1 MRTRVT
7 MLLALAGL
15 LLWGAGPGQA
25 ASTEAI
31 KRNNVG
37 TALLAQGQIEAAIAE
52 FQRAVALEPR
62 YGAAHLNLGYAYA
75 RGDRREA
82 AIAAYQRGLQCEPG
96 NALGHNN
103 LGVLYD
109 TQGQYDQAI
118 AAFEQAR
125 TLDPGNAT
133 VQQNLANARRSQ
145 GLRQERT
152 ARIAEAQQAV
162 AARPQDPRAAYSLAR
177 VYASFDETDQ
187 AFAWLDKAL
196 QLGFDDLPFVRT
208 DPVLA
213 GLRTD
218 PRFPR
223 LLEGR

>member
-1 MRTRVT
+1 MRTRG
-7 MLLALAGL
+7 LLGLALAGL
-15 LLWGAGPGQA
+15 LLGGAGPGQA
-25 ASTEAI
+25 KSDEAI

-52 FQRAVALEPR
+52 FRRAVEVDPQ
-62 YGAAHLNLGYAYA
+62 YAAAYRNLGYALDQH
-75 RGDRREA
+75 GQLEA
-82 AIAAYQRGLQCEPG
+82 AVAAYRQALALEPQVT
-96 NALGHNN
+96 AHNN

-109 TQGQYDQAI
+109 RQGQYAQAI
-118 AAFEQAR
+118 QEFERAL

-133 VQQNLANARRSQ
+133 VQQNLANAQRSQ